1 MDFQHRHRESAGE
14 HPGAAGAA
22 GIRQLLLGHAGARGK
37 DRADRGAGGPGGGA
51 RAPLGHRAL
60 LGRRRAGAG
69 QGQGRPLG
77 VRLALHARAAQPHR
91 GHAGREHAWTGRGA
105 RAGRHPATAAIRRGA
120 RLRTRAR
127 RRLPVRSQALRM
139 SAASER
145 ATTTPG
151 PRRLLA
157 LCVIALAA
165 AGAHYA
171 GALNLLNGVLLDG
184 QFALWRSV
192 APQPVARG
200 VAVIGID
207 VDDLRTFDE
216 PRDFWHPNYGRLLA
230 ALARIK
236 PAVLGMDVV
245 LPERSYQH
253 LIPGL
258 DQTLLKGLLAIRG
271 QTPVVLARTV
281 DDFRNFR
288 QIFAPY
294 VVIAGADSV
303 GSVVVCKDDDEVV
316 RRFDEYLCDQGR
328 TEAVPSLAGVMA
340 NRFGVEQSWRG
351 FIDYRLGETIQY
363 LPFREV
369 VQKAEA
375 GDPALAAL
383 LAGKPVLLGFIL
395 PFEDR
400 KTVPVS
406 LARWEPGN
414 RSVPGVLVHA
424 QILRS
429 MLNGGLLK
437 PVGAWAVALL
447 VLAGAAFVLLPAGAR
462 TLGLFALFVALL
474 AGAALSLMSAG
485 WVLEAGAPA
494 LAAAVAVA
502 VRYVDDSIAEARE
515 RAVLRR
521 AFGGSVSPQV
531 MRGIL
536 SGRIAPHLD
545 GQRQRIC
552 ILFSDV
558 RNFTTRSEYMAAEV
572 LIGMLNRYFT
582 EMTQSVHEH
591 GGTVDK
597 FIGDGMMCFFGA
609 PQPLPNASQS
619 GVASAR
625 DMLARLERL
634 NGQFAAEGLEPIGI
648 GVGLHYG
655 EVVLGHIGSAARHEY
670 TAIGDAVN
678 TASRV
683 EGLTKGVG
691 YAFVIT
697 REVYDELPE
706 KKDFVELGAQGVKGR
721 SAVALYGYAPSK
733 IESPGDPNEQTQ
745 RMAVYSN

>member
-1 MDFQHRHRESAGE
+1 
-14 HPGAAGAA
+14 
-22 GIRQLLLGHAGARGK
+22 
-37 DRADRGAGGPGGGA
+37 
-51 RAPLGHRAL
+51 
-60 LGRRRAGAG
+60 
-69 QGQGRPLG
+69 
-77 VRLALHARAAQPHR
+77 
-91 GHAGREHAWTGRGA
+91 
-105 RAGRHPATAAIRRGA
+105 
-120 RLRTRAR
+120 
-127 RRLPVRSQALRM
+127 M
-139 SAASER
+139 SAASDHAP
-145 ATTTPG
+145 AT
-151 PRRLLA
+151 PRRRRVLA
-157 LCVIALAA
+157 LCVIALVAA
-165 AGAHYA
+165 VAHST
-171 GALNLLNGVLLDG
+171 GMFGLLNGILLDG
-184 QFALWRSV
+184 QFTLWRKV
-192 APQPVARG
+192 APQAVSQD

-230 ALARIK
+230 ALAKIK
-236 PAVLGMDVV
+236 PAIVGMDVV
-245 LPERSYQH
+245 FPERSYQH
-253 LIPGL
+253 LVPGL
-258 DQTLLKGLLAIRG
+258 DHALLQGLLAIRG
-271 QTPVVLARTV
+271 TTPVVLARTV

-288 QIFAPY
+288 EIFAPY
-294 VVIAGADSV
+294 VAIAGAGSV
-303 GSVVVCKDDDEVV
+303 GAVVVCKDDDEVV
-316 RRFDEYLCDQGR
+316 RRFDEYMCDQGR

-340 NRFGVEQSWRG
+340 KHLGVERSWRG
-351 FIDYRLGETIQY
+351 FIDYRLGGTIQY

-369 VQKAEA
+369 VRKAEA
-375 GDPALAAL
+375 GDAGLAAAL
-383 LAGKPVLLGFIL
+383 GGKPVLLGFIL

-429 MLNGGLLK
+429 MLNGGLLQ
-437 PVGAWAVALL
+437 PAGGWIVALL
-447 VLAGAAFVLLPAGAR
+447 VLTGAAFVLLPSGPR
-462 TLGLFALFVALL
+462 TLGLFALFVVLL
-474 AGAALSLMSAG
+474 AGAALWLMSAG
-485 WVLEAGAPA
+485 WVLEAAAPA
-494 LAAAVAVA
+494 LAAAAAVA
-502 VRYVDDSIAEARE
+502 ARYVDDSIAHARE

-536 SGRIAPHLD
+536 SGRIAPGLS
-545 GQRQRIC
+545 GKRERIC

-558 RNFTTRSEYMAAEV
+558 RNFTTRSEHMPAEV
-572 LIGMLNRYFT
+572 LIDMLNRYFT

-609 PQPLPNASQS
+609 PQPLPNAAQS
-619 GVASAR
+619 GVAAAR

-634 NGQFAAEGLEPIGI
+634 NGQFAAQGLDPIGI
-648 GVGLHYG
+648 GIGLHYG

-706 KKDFVELGAQGVKGR
+706 KQDFVELGAQGVKGR
-721 SAVALYGYAPSK
+721 SAVVLYGYTPSK
-733 IESPGDPNEQTQ
+733 IETLGDPNEQTQ
-745 RMAVYSN
+745 RMAVYGS

>member
-1 MDFQHRHRESAGE
+1 MSAPSSGT
-14 HPGAAGAA
+14 PV
-22 GIRQLLLGHAGARGK
+22 
-37 DRADRGAGGPGGGA
+37 
-51 RAPLGHRAL
+51 AP
-60 LGRRRAGAG
+60 RRRA
-69 QGQGRPLG
+69 
-77 VRLALHARAAQPHR
+77 LAFFL
-91 GHAGREHAWTGRGA
+91 
-105 RAGRHPATAAIRRGA
+105 
-120 RLRTRAR
+120 
-127 RRLPVRSQALRM
+127 
-139 SAASER
+139 
-145 ATTTPG
+145 
-151 PRRLLA
+151 
-157 LCVIALAA
+157 IALAA
-165 AGAHYA
+165 AVAHHA
-171 GALNLLNGVLLDG
+171 GLLSFLNGALLDA
-184 QFALWRSV
+184 QFALWRTA
-192 APQPVARG
+192 APQPAPRD

-230 ALARIK
+230 ALAKIK
-236 PAVLGMDVV
+236 PAIVGMDVV

-253 LIPGL
+253 LVPGL
-258 DQTLLKGLLAIRG
+258 DHALLQGLLAIRG
-271 QTPVVLARTV
+271 TAPVVLARTV
-281 DDFRNFR
+281 DDFSNFR
-288 QIFAPY
+288 EIFAPY
-294 VVIAGADSV
+294 VAIAGPDAV
-303 GSVVVCKDDDEVV
+303 GSVVVCKDEDEVV
-316 RRFDEYLCDQGR
+316 RRFDEYLCDPNR
-328 TEAVPSLAGVMA
+328 TESVPSLAGLMA
-340 NRFGVEQSWRG
+340 KRMGVERSWRG
-351 FIDYRLGETIQY
+351 FIDYRIGEAIQY

-369 VQKAEA
+369 VKKAEA
-375 GDPALAAL
+375 GDAGLAAAL
-383 LAGKPVLLGFIL
+383 GDKPVLLGFIL

-429 MLNGGLLK
+429 MLNGGLLQ
-437 PVGAWAVALL
+437 PARAWAVALL
-447 VLAGAAFVLLPAGAR
+447 VLAGAAFVLLPSGAR
-462 TLGLFALFVALL
+462 TLGLFALFVVLL
-474 AGAALSLMSAG
+474 AGAALWLMSVG

-494 LAAAVAVA
+494 LAAAGAVA
-502 VRYVDDSIAEARE
+502 VRYVDDSIADARE

-536 SGRIAPHLD
+536 SGRIAPGLT
-545 GQRQRIC
+545 GQRQRVC

-558 RNFTTRSEYMAAEV
+558 RNFTTRSEHMAAEV
-572 LIGMLNRYFT
+572 LIDMLNRYFT

-609 PQPLPNASQS
+609 PQPLPNAVQS
-619 GVASAR
+619 GVAAAR

-634 NGQFAAEGLEPIGI
+634 NGQFAAQGLEPMKIGI
-648 GVGLHYG
+648 GLHYG

-691 YAFVIT
+691 YALVIT

-706 KKDFVELGAQGVKGR
+706 KQDFVELGAQGVKGR
-721 SAVALYGYAPSK
+721 SAVVLYGYTPSRS
-733 IESPGDPNEQTQ
+733 EALGDPNEQTQ
-745 RMAVYSN
+745 RMAVYGK

>member
-1 MDFQHRHRESAGE
+1 MN
-14 HPGAAGAA
+14 AAS
-22 GIRQLLLGHAGARGK
+22 
-37 DRADRGAGGPGGGA
+37 DRA
-51 RAPLGHRAL
+51 
-60 LGRRRAGAG
+60 
-69 QGQGRPLG
+69 
-77 VRLALHARAAQPHR
+77 
-91 GHAGREHAWTGRGA
+91 
-105 RAGRHPATAAIRRGA
+105 PATPGLRR
-120 RLRTRAR
+120 
-127 RRLPVRSQALRM
+127 V
-139 SAASER
+139 
-145 ATTTPG
+145 
-151 PRRLLA
+151 LA

-171 GALNLLNGVLLDG
+171 GMLNLLNGVLLDG
-184 QFALWRSV
+184 QFALWRAA
-192 APQPVARG
+192 APQAAARD

-207 VDDLRTFDE
+207 VDDLRTFNE

-230 ALARIK
+230 ALAKIK
-236 PAVLGMDVV
+236 PAIVGMDVV

-253 LIPGL
+253 LVPGL
-258 DQTLLKGLLAIRG
+258 DHALLQGLLAIRG
-271 QTPVVLARTV
+271 TAPVVLARTV
-281 DDFRNFR
+281 DDFKNFR
-288 QIFAPY
+288 EIFAPY
-294 VVIAGADSV
+294 VAIAGAGSV

-328 TEAVPSLAGVMA
+328 SEAVPSLAGVMA
-340 NRFGVEQSWRG
+340 RQLGVERNWRG
-351 FIDYRLGETIQY
+351 FIDYRLGGTIQY

-375 GDPALAAL
+375 GDAGLAAAL
-383 LAGKPVLLGFIL
+383 GGKPVLLGFIL

-429 MLNGGLLK
+429 MLNGGLLHA
-437 PVGAWAVALL
+437 VGPWAIALL
-447 VLAGAAFVLLPAGAR
+447 VLAGAAFVLLPGGAR
-462 TLGLFALFVALL
+462 TLGLFALFVVLL
-474 AGAALSLMSAG
+474 AGAALWLLSAG

-494 LAAAVAVA
+494 LASAAAVA
-502 VRYVDDSIAEARE
+502 VRYVDDSIAEERE

-521 AFGGSVSPQV
+521 AFGGSVSPQI
-531 MRGIL
+531 MREIL
-536 SGRIAPHLD
+536 SGRIAPGLS

-558 RNFTTRSEYMAAEV
+558 RNFTSRSEYMAAEV
-572 LIGMLNRYFT
+572 LIDMLNRYFT
-582 EMTQSVHEH
+582 QMTQSVHEH

-609 PQPLPNASQS
+609 PQPLPNAAQS
-619 GVASAR
+619 GVAAAR
-625 DMLARLERL
+625 DMLARLARL
-634 NGQFAAEGLEPIGI
+634 NGEFAAQGLEPIAIGI
-648 GVGLHYG
+648 GLHYG

-697 REVYDELPE
+697 REVYNELPE
-706 KKDFVELGAQGVKGR
+706 KQDFVELGEQGVKGR
-721 SAVALYGYAPSK
+721 SAVVLYGYTPSR
-733 IESPGDPNEQTQ
+733 IEALGDANEQTQ
-745 RMAVYSN
+745 RMAVYGR

>member
-1 MDFQHRHRESAGE
+1 MT
-14 HPGAAGAA
+14 PGL
-22 GIRQLLLGHAGARGK
+22 R
-37 DRADRGAGGPGGGA
+37 
-51 RAPLGHRAL
+51 RAL
-60 LGRRRAGAG
+60 
-69 QGQGRPLG
+69 
-77 VRLALHARAAQPHR
+77 
-91 GHAGREHAWTGRGA
+91 T
-105 RAGRHPATAAIRRGA
+105 
-120 RLRTRAR
+120 
-127 RRLPVRSQALRM
+127 
-139 SAASER
+139 
-145 ATTTPG
+145 
-151 PRRLLA
+151 

-165 AGAHYA
+165 AAAHYA
-171 GALNLLNGVLLDG
+171 GTLGLLNGVLLDG
-184 QFALWRSV
+184 QFALWRTL
-192 APQPVARG
+192 APQPVSRD

-230 ALARIK
+230 ALAKIK
-236 PAVLGMDVV
+236 PASVGMDVV
-245 LPERSYQH
+245 FPERSYQH
-253 LIPGL
+253 LVPGL
-258 DQTLLKGLLAIRG
+258 DHALLNGLLAIRG
-271 QTPVVLARTV
+271 TAPVVLARTV
-281 DDFRNFR
+281 DDFKNFR
-288 QIFAPY
+288 EIFAPY
-294 VVIAGADSV
+294 VAIAGAGSV
-303 GSVVVCKDDDEVV
+303 GSVVVCKDDDEAV
-316 RRFDEYLCDQGR
+316 RRFDEYLCDPR
-328 TEAVPSLAGVMA
+328 RIEAVPSLAGVMA
-340 NRFGVEQSWRG
+340 KHLGVERSWRG
-351 FIDYRLGETIQY
+351 FIDYRLGEPIQY

-375 GDPALAAL
+375 GDAGLAAAL
-383 LAGKPVLLGFIL
+383 GGKPVLLGFIL

-429 MLNGGLLK
+429 MLNGGLLQ

-462 TLGLFALFVALL
+462 TLGLFALFTVSL
-474 AGAALSLMSAG
+474 AGAALWLMSAG

-494 LAAAVAVA
+494 LAAAGAVA
-502 VRYVDDSIAEARE
+502 VRYVDDSIAQARE
-515 RAVLRR
+515 RAVLRH

-531 MRGIL
+531 MREIL
-536 SGRIAPHLD
+536 AGRLAPDLV
-545 GQRQRIC
+545 GRRQRVC

-558 RNFTTRSEYMAAEV
+558 RNFTTRSEHMSAEV
-572 LIGMLNRYFT
+572 LIEMLNRYFT

-609 PQPLPNASQS
+609 PQLLPNAAQS
-619 GVASAR
+619 GVAAAR

-634 NGQFAAEGLEPIGI
+634 NGQFVAEGLEPIGI

-683 EGLTKGVG
+683 EGLTKAVG

-697 REVYDELPE
+697 REVYNELPE
-706 KKDFVELGAQGVKGR
+706 KQDFVELGEQGVKGR
-721 SAVALYGYAPSK
+721 SAVVLYGYTPSK
-733 IESPGDPNEQTQ
+733 IEALGDPNEQTQ
-745 RMAVYSN
+745 RMAVYGR